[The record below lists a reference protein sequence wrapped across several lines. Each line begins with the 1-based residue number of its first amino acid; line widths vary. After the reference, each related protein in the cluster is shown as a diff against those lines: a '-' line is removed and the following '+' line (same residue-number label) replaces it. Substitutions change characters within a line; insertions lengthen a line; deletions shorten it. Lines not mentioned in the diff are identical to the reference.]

1 MLSQKELKREIFSQK
16 EKLKD
21 HELFVSDS
29 YNKFLTQM
37 QDGITECKSGC
48 EAFMTE
54 NTESIAYTDGTR
66 IYISYDSLL
75 SKGHNRK
82 ERHLIYCGLN
92 LHECGHLLFTDFQ
105 LMMKSMEALKKGEM
119 YPTPEDNPYLQ
130 KLRNFLYT
138 TGNEQYILPIFKKLD
153 NCIEDGFVDRAVMA
167 MVPGYARCLRYVRNE
182 DNSLEKMTYKEMVDK
197 KCPRVHIFIA
207 MTLFYARHGL
217 LLFDDSDS
225 GELIDSFK
233 EVMPVIKKAVFSASP
248 FQRKK
253 MVWKVMCY
261 LYNFI
266 EIDNNQQKKNSQN
279 GAQQGNSSQNGAQ
292 QGNNSQNG
300 AQQGNNSQ
308 NGAQQ
313 GNNSQNGAQQGNN
326 SQSGTQQGNNSQSGT
341 QQGNN
346 SQSGTQQGNSSQN
359 GTQQGNSS
367 QSGAQQGN
375 NSQGGAQQGNSSQG
389 DAQQGNGSGC
399 GESSQSIQEA
409 LKQAD
414 AAMRNTESTKHNN
427 TVNPN
432 EQVMS
437 ALENKLN
444 SASGKSSEEKKA
456 DEIGNLAC
464 PELDSI
470 ANKVAEEKIF
480 QKQEDEIKKDMS
492 QKATSYLSDSPI
504 HRGIR
509 AKCTRA
515 GVTERAKSF
524 YEEEHRELD
533 SIVTRMITEF
543 EKEIKERQ
551 TGDTLTGLY
560 TGKRFEARE
569 AYRYDKRVMS
579 RKILPEDIPDM
590 AVGILVDCSGSMG
603 GDKIHYAIQSAY
615 ITYSFCKRLQ
625 IPVFVVGHTTSGN
638 DVSLISVADENSLDN
653 NDKIRI
659 FDLRSQNCNRD
670 GYALKYCMEKLK
682 HIVAEQKLMM
692 IISDGCPNHTGY
704 HLNEGRADCQAIVK
718 DGIKNGI
725 TTIAAA
731 IDDAVNVQSVY
742 KKGISEKNSAEYLDL
757 SDLRKLPK
765 AFVKIIKKRLS

>member
-48 EAFMTE
+48 EAFITK

-279 GAQQGNSSQNGAQ
+279 GAQQGN
-292 QGNNSQNG
+292 NSQNG

-341 QQGNN
+341 QQGNS
-346 SQSGTQQGNSSQN
+346 SQSGTQQGNN
-359 GTQQGNSS
+359 
-367 QSGAQQGN
+367 
-375 NSQGGAQQGNSSQG
+375 SQG
-389 DAQQGNGSGC
+389 DAQQGNGSVC
-399 GESSQSIQEA
+399 GESPQSIQEA

-427 TVNPN
+427 TVTPN

-456 DEIGNLAC
+456 DETGNLEC
-464 PELDSI
+464 SELDSI
-470 ANKVAEEKIF
+470 ANKVAEGKIF

-492 QKATSYLSDSPI
+492 QKVTSYLSDAPI
-504 HRGIR
+504 HRGIH

-515 GVTERAKSF
+515 GVTERATSS
-524 YEEEHRELD
+524 YEKEHRELD

>member
-217 LLFDDSDS
+217 LLFDNSDS

-279 GAQQGNSSQNGAQ
+279 GAQQGN
-292 QGNNSQNG
+292 
-300 AQQGNNSQ
+300 
-308 NGAQQ
+308 
-313 GNNSQNGAQQGNN
+313 NSQNGAQQGNN
-326 SQSGTQQGNNSQSGT
+326 SQSGTQQGNSTQSGTQQGNSTQSGT

-346 SQSGTQQGNSSQN
+346 SQ
-359 GTQQGNSS
+359 
-367 QSGAQQGN
+367 
-375 NSQGGAQQGNSSQG
+375 G
-389 DAQQGNGSGC
+389 DAQQDNVSGC

-456 DEIGNLAC
+456 DETGNLAC

>member
-48 EAFMTE
+48 EAFITE

-266 EIDNNQQKKNSQN
+266 EIDNNQQK
-279 GAQQGNSSQNGAQ
+279 
-292 QGNNSQNG
+292 
-300 AQQGNNSQ
+300 
-308 NGAQQ
+308 
-313 GNNSQNGAQQGNN
+313 NNSQNGAQQGNN
-326 SQSGTQQGNNSQSGT
+326 SQSGTQQGNSSQSGAQQGNNSQSGA

-346 SQSGTQQGNSSQN
+346 SQSGTQQGNSSQS

-375 NSQGGAQQGNSSQG
+375 NSQG
-389 DAQQGNGSGC
+389 DAQQGNGSVC
-399 GESSQSIQEA
+399 GESPQSIQEA

-427 TVNPN
+427 TVTPN
-432 EQVMS
+432 EKVMS

-456 DEIGNLAC
+456 DETGNLEC
-464 PELDSI
+464 SELDSI
-470 ANKVAEEKIF
+470 ANKVAEGKIF

-492 QKATSYLSDSPI
+492 QKVTSYLSDAPI
-504 HRGIR
+504 HRGIH

-515 GVTERAKSF
+515 GVTERATSS
-524 YEEEHRELD
+524 YEKEHRELD

-692 IISDGCPNHTGY
+692 IISDGCPNHTDY

>member
-21 HELFVSDS
+21 HELFMSDS

-54 NTESIAYTDGTR
+54 NTESIAYTNGTR

-105 LMMKSMEALKKGEM
+105 LMMKSMKALKKGEM

-266 EIDNNQQKKNSQN
+266 EIDNNQQK
-279 GAQQGNSSQNGAQ
+279 
-292 QGNNSQNG
+292 NNSQNG

-308 NGAQQ
+308 R
-313 GNNSQNGAQQGNN
+313 
-326 SQSGTQQGNNSQSGT
+326 GTQQGNNSQRGT

-346 SQSGTQQGNSSQN
+346 SQRGTQQGNSSQSGMQQGN
-359 GTQQGNSS
+359 SSQSGMQQGNSSQSGTQQGNSS

-375 NSQGGAQQGNSSQG
+375 
-389 DAQQGNGSGC
+389 GSGC
-399 GESSQSIQEA
+399 GESPQSIQEA

-456 DEIGNLAC
+456 DETGNLAC

-480 QKQEDEIKKDMS
+480 RKQEDEIKKDMS

-692 IISDGCPNHTGY
+692 IISDGCPNHTAY

>member
-279 GAQQGNSSQNGAQ
+279 GAQQGN
-292 QGNNSQNG
+292 
-300 AQQGNNSQ
+300 NSQ

-346 SQSGTQQGNSSQN
+346 SQSGTQQGNSSQ
-359 GTQQGNSS
+359 
-367 QSGAQQGN
+367 SGAQQGN

-389 DAQQGNGSGC
+389 DAQQDNVSGC

-456 DEIGNLAC
+456 DETGNLAC

>member
-266 EIDNNQQKKNSQN
+266 EIDNNQQK
-279 GAQQGNSSQNGAQ
+279 
-292 QGNNSQNG
+292 NNSQN
-300 AQQGNNSQ
+300 S
-308 NGAQQ
+308 
-313 GNNSQNGAQQGNN
+313 AQQGNN
-326 SQSGTQQGNNSQSGT
+326 SQS
-341 QQGNN
+341 
-346 SQSGTQQGNSSQN
+346 

-375 NSQGGAQQGNSSQG
+375 NSQG
-389 DAQQGNGSGC
+389 DAQQGNGSVC
-399 GESSQSIQEA
+399 GESPQSIQEA

-414 AAMRNTESTKHNN
+414 AAMRNTENTKHNN
-427 TVNPN
+427 TVTPN

-456 DEIGNLAC
+456 DETGNLAC

-492 QKATSYLSDSPI
+492 QKVTSYLSDSPI

-590 AVGILVDCSGSMG
+590 AVGILVDCSRSMG

-625 IPVFVVGHTTSGN
+625 IPVFVVGHTTNGN

-659 FDLRSQNCNRD
+659 FGLRSQNCNRD

-682 HIVAEQKLMM
+682 RIVAEQKLMM
-692 IISDGCPNHTGY
+692 IISDGRPNHTAY

>member
-48 EAFMTE
+48 EAFITE

-279 GAQQGNSSQNGAQ
+279 GAQQGN
-292 QGNNSQNG
+292 
-300 AQQGNNSQ
+300 
-308 NGAQQ
+308 
-313 GNNSQNGAQQGNN
+313 NSQNGAQQGNN

-341 QQGNN
+341 QQGNSSQSGTQQGNNSQNGAQQGNN
-346 SQSGTQQGNSSQN
+346 SQSGTQQGNSTQSGTQQGNNSQS

-375 NSQGGAQQGNSSQG
+375 NSQG
-389 DAQQGNGSGC
+389 DAQQGNGSVC
-399 GESSQSIQEA
+399 GESPQSIQEA

-427 TVNPN
+427 TVTPN
-432 EQVMS
+432 EKVMS

-456 DEIGNLAC
+456 DETGNLEC
-464 PELDSI
+464 SELDSI
-470 ANKVAEEKIF
+470 ANKVAEGKIF

-492 QKATSYLSDSPI
+492 QKVTSYLSDAPI
-504 HRGIR
+504 HRGIH

-515 GVTERAKSF
+515 GVTERATSS
-524 YEEEHRELD
+524 YEKEHRELD

-692 IISDGCPNHTGY
+692 IISDGCPNHTDY

>member
-300 AQQGNNSQ
+300 A
-308 NGAQQ
+308 
-313 GNNSQNGAQQGNN
+313 
-326 SQSGTQQGNNSQSGT
+326 

>member
-279 GAQQGNSSQNGAQ
+279 GAQQGN
-292 QGNNSQNG
+292 NSQ
-300 AQQGNNSQ
+300 
-308 NGAQQ
+308 
-313 GNNSQNGAQQGNN
+313 
-326 SQSGTQQGNNSQSGT
+326 T
-341 QQGNN
+341 
-346 SQSGTQQGNSSQN
+346 
-359 GTQQGNSS
+359 
-367 QSGAQQGN
+367 
-375 NSQGGAQQGNSSQG
+375 GAQQGNSSQG

-456 DEIGNLAC
+456 DETGNLAC

-492 QKATSYLSDSPI
+492 QKVTSYLSDAPI
-504 HRGIR
+504 HRGIH

-515 GVTERAKSF
+515 GVTERATSS
-524 YEEEHRELD
+524 YEKEHRELD

-704 HLNEGRADCQAIVK
+704 HINEGRADCQAIVK

>member
-266 EIDNNQQKKNSQN
+266 EIDNNQQK
-279 GAQQGNSSQNGAQ
+279 
-292 QGNNSQNG
+292 
-300 AQQGNNSQ
+300 
-308 NGAQQ
+308 
-313 GNNSQNGAQQGNN
+313 NNSQNGAQQGNN
-326 SQSGTQQGNNSQSGT
+326 SQSGTQQGNSSQSGAQQGNNSQSGT

-346 SQSGTQQGNSSQN
+346 SQSGA
-359 GTQQGNSS
+359 QQGNSS
-367 QSGAQQGN
+367 QSGT
-375 NSQGGAQQGNSSQG
+375 QQGNSSQG
-389 DAQQGNGSGC
+389 DAQQSNGSVC
-399 GESSQSIQEA
+399 GESPQSLQEA

-427 TVNPN
+427 TVTPN

-456 DEIGNLAC
+456 DETGNLEC
-464 PELDSI
+464 SELDSI
-470 ANKVAEEKIF
+470 ANKVAEGKIF

-492 QKATSYLSDSPI
+492 QKVTSYLSNAPT
-504 HRGIR
+504 HRGIH

-515 GVTERAKSF
+515 GVTERATSS
-524 YEEEHRELD
+524 YEKEHRELD

>member
-48 EAFMTE
+48 EAFITE

-279 GAQQGNSSQNGAQ
+279 GAQQGN
-292 QGNNSQNG
+292 
-300 AQQGNNSQ
+300 
-308 NGAQQ
+308 
-313 GNNSQNGAQQGNN
+313 NSQNGAQQGNN
-326 SQSGTQQGNNSQSGT
+326 SQSGTQQGNSTQSGT

-346 SQSGTQQGNSSQN
+346 SQSGTQQGNSSQ
-359 GTQQGNSS
+359 
-367 QSGAQQGN
+367 SGAQQGN
-375 NSQGGAQQGNSSQG
+375 NSQGG
-389 DAQQGNGSGC
+389 AQQGNGSGC

-456 DEIGNLAC
+456 DETGNLAC

-492 QKATSYLSDSPI
+492 QKVTSYLSDAPI
-504 HRGIR
+504 HRGIH

-515 GVTERAKSF
+515 GVTERATSS
-524 YEEEHRELD
+524 YEKEHRELD

-704 HLNEGRADCQAIVK
+704 HINEGRADCQAIVK

>member
-48 EAFMTE
+48 EAFITE

-266 EIDNNQQKKNSQN
+266 EIDNNQQK
-279 GAQQGNSSQNGAQ
+279 
-292 QGNNSQNG
+292 
-300 AQQGNNSQ
+300 
-308 NGAQQ
+308 
-313 GNNSQNGAQQGNN
+313 NNSQNGAQQGNN
-326 SQSGTQQGNNSQSGT
+326 SQSGTQQGNST
-341 QQGNN
+341 
-346 SQSGTQQGNSSQN
+346 QSGTQQGNS
-359 GTQQGNSS
+359 T

-375 NSQGGAQQGNSSQG
+375 NSQG
-389 DAQQGNGSGC
+389 DAQQGNGSVC
-399 GESSQSIQEA
+399 GESPQSIQEA

-427 TVNPN
+427 TVTPN

-456 DEIGNLAC
+456 DETGNLEC
-464 PELDSI
+464 SELDSI
-470 ANKVAEEKIF
+470 ANKVAEGKIF

-492 QKATSYLSDSPI
+492 QKVTSYLSDTPI
-504 HRGIR
+504 HRGIH

-515 GVTERAKSF
+515 GVTERATSS
-524 YEEEHRELD
+524 YEKEHRELD

>member
-279 GAQQGNSSQNGAQ
+279 GAQQGN
-292 QGNNSQNG
+292 
-300 AQQGNNSQ
+300 
-308 NGAQQ
+308 
-313 GNNSQNGAQQGNN
+313 
-326 SQSGTQQGNNSQSGT
+326 
-341 QQGNN
+341 N
-346 SQSGTQQGNSSQN
+346 SQSGTQQGNS
-359 GTQQGNSS
+359 T

-375 NSQGGAQQGNSSQG
+375 NSQGDAQQGNNSQG
-389 DAQQGNGSGC
+389 DAQQSNGSVC
-399 GESSQSIQEA
+399 GESPQSLQEA

-427 TVNPN
+427 TVTPN

-456 DEIGNLAC
+456 DETGNLEC
-464 PELDSI
+464 SELDSI
-470 ANKVAEEKIF
+470 ANKVAEGKIF

-492 QKATSYLSDSPI
+492 QKVTSYLSDAPI
-504 HRGIR
+504 HRGIH

-515 GVTERAKSF
+515 GVTERATSS
-524 YEEEHRELD
+524 YEKEHRELD

-692 IISDGCPNHTGY
+692 IISDGCPNHTAY

>member
-48 EAFMTE
+48 EAFITE

-279 GAQQGNSSQNGAQ
+279 GAQQGN
-292 QGNNSQNG
+292 
-300 AQQGNNSQ
+300 
-308 NGAQQ
+308 
-313 GNNSQNGAQQGNN
+313 NSQNGAQQGNN

-341 QQGNN
+341 QQGNS
-346 SQSGTQQGNSSQN
+346 SQSGA
-359 GTQQGNSS
+359 QQGNSS

-456 DEIGNLAC
+456 DETGNLAC

-692 IISDGCPNHTGY
+692 IISDGCPNHTAY

>member
-266 EIDNNQQKKNSQN
+266 EIDNNQQK
-279 GAQQGNSSQNGAQ
+279 
-292 QGNNSQNG
+292 
-300 AQQGNNSQ
+300 
-308 NGAQQ
+308 
-313 GNNSQNGAQQGNN
+313 NNSQNGAQQGNN
-326 SQSGTQQGNNSQSGT
+326 SQSGTQQGNSSQSGA

-346 SQSGTQQGNSSQN
+346 SQSGAQQGNNSQS

-375 NSQGGAQQGNSSQG
+375 NSQG
-389 DAQQGNGSGC
+389 DAQQSNGSVC
-399 GESSQSIQEA
+399 GESPQSIQEA

-427 TVNPN
+427 TVAPN

-456 DEIGNLAC
+456 DGTGNLEC
-464 PELDSI
+464 SELDSI

-492 QKATSYLSDSPI
+492 QKVTSYLSDAPI
-504 HRGIR
+504 HRGIH

-515 GVTERAKSF
+515 GVTERATSS
-524 YEEEHRELD
+524 YEKEHRELD

-579 RKILPEDIPDM
+579 RKIIPEDIPDM

-692 IISDGCPNHTGY
+692 IISDGCPNHTAY

>member
-48 EAFMTE
+48 EAFITE

-279 GAQQGNSSQNGAQ
+279 GAQQGN
-292 QGNNSQNG
+292 
-300 AQQGNNSQ
+300 
-308 NGAQQ
+308 
-313 GNNSQNGAQQGNN
+313 NSQNGAQQGNN
-326 SQSGTQQGNNSQSGT
+326 SQSGTQQGNSSQSGT

-346 SQSGTQQGNSSQN
+346 SQNGAQQGNSFQS

-367 QSGAQQGN
+367 QSGTQQGN
-375 NSQGGAQQGNSSQG
+375 NSQG
-389 DAQQGNGSGC
+389 DAQQGNGSVC
-399 GESSQSIQEA
+399 GESPQSIQEA

-427 TVNPN
+427 TVTPN

-456 DEIGNLAC
+456 DETGNLEC
-464 PELDSI
+464 SELDSI
-470 ANKVAEEKIF
+470 ANKVAEGKIF

-492 QKATSYLSDSPI
+492 QKVTSYLSDAPI
-504 HRGIR
+504 HRGIH

-515 GVTERAKSF
+515 GVTERATSS
-524 YEEEHRELD
+524 YEKEHRELD

>member
-217 LLFDDSDS
+217 LLFDDSDR

-266 EIDNNQQKKNSQN
+266 EIDNNQQK
-279 GAQQGNSSQNGAQ
+279 
-292 QGNNSQNG
+292 NNSQNG

-308 NGAQQ
+308 NGVQQ

-341 QQGNN
+341 QQGN
-346 SQSGTQQGNSSQN
+346 
-359 GTQQGNSS
+359 SS

-375 NSQGGAQQGNSSQG
+375 NSQG
-389 DAQQGNGSGC
+389 DAQQSNGSVC
-399 GESSQSIQEA
+399 GESPQSLQEA

-427 TVNPN
+427 TVTPN

-456 DEIGNLAC
+456 DETGNLEC
-464 PELDSI
+464 SELDSI
-470 ANKVAEEKIF
+470 ANKVAEGKIF

-492 QKATSYLSDSPI
+492 QKVTSYLSDAPI
-504 HRGIR
+504 HRGIH

-515 GVTERAKSF
+515 GVTERATSS
-524 YEEEHRELD
+524 YEKEHRELD

-692 IISDGCPNHTGY
+692 IISDGCPNHTAY

>member
-266 EIDNNQQKKNSQN
+266 EIDNNQQK
-279 GAQQGNSSQNGAQ
+279 
-292 QGNNSQNG
+292 NNSQN
-300 AQQGNNSQ
+300 S
-308 NGAQQ
+308 
-313 GNNSQNGAQQGNN
+313 AQQGNN

-346 SQSGTQQGNSSQN
+346 SQSGTQQGNN
-359 GTQQGNSS
+359 S

-375 NSQGGAQQGNSSQG
+375 SSQS

-399 GESSQSIQEA
+399 GESPQSIQEA

-456 DEIGNLAC
+456 DETGNLAC

-480 QKQEDEIKKDMS
+480 RKQEDEIKKDMS

-692 IISDGCPNHTGY
+692 IISDGCPNHTAY
-704 HLNEGRADCQAIVK
+704 HINEGRADCQAIVK

>member
-48 EAFMTE
+48 EAFITE

-279 GAQQGNSSQNGAQ
+279 GAQQGN
-292 QGNNSQNG
+292 
-300 AQQGNNSQ
+300 
-308 NGAQQ
+308 
-313 GNNSQNGAQQGNN
+313 
-326 SQSGTQQGNNSQSGT
+326 
-341 QQGNN
+341 N
-346 SQSGTQQGNSSQN
+346 SQSGTQQGNSSQSGTQQGN
-359 GTQQGNSS
+359 SSQSGTQQGNSS

-456 DEIGNLAC
+456 DETGNLAC

-692 IISDGCPNHTGY
+692 IISDGCPNHTAY

>member
-279 GAQQGNSSQNGAQ
+279 GAQQGN
-292 QGNNSQNG
+292 
-300 AQQGNNSQ
+300 
-308 NGAQQ
+308 
-313 GNNSQNGAQQGNN
+313 
-326 SQSGTQQGNNSQSGT
+326 
-341 QQGNN
+341 N
-346 SQSGTQQGNSSQN
+346 SQSGTQQGNSTQS

-367 QSGAQQGN
+367 QSGTQQGNSTQSGAQQGN
-375 NSQGGAQQGNSSQG
+375 NSQG
-389 DAQQGNGSGC
+389 DAQQSNGSVC
-399 GESSQSIQEA
+399 GESPQSLQEA

-427 TVNPN
+427 TVTPN

-456 DEIGNLAC
+456 DETGNLEC
-464 PELDSI
+464 SELDSI
-470 ANKVAEEKIF
+470 ANKVAEGKIF

-492 QKATSYLSDSPI
+492 QKVTSYLSDAPI
-504 HRGIR
+504 HRGIH

-515 GVTERAKSF
+515 GVTERATSS
-524 YEEEHRELD
+524 YEKEHRELD

-692 IISDGCPNHTGY
+692 IISDGCPNHTAY

>member
-217 LLFDDSDS
+217 LLFDNSDS

-279 GAQQGNSSQNGAQ
+279 GAQQGN
-292 QGNNSQNG
+292 
-300 AQQGNNSQ
+300 
-308 NGAQQ
+308 
-313 GNNSQNGAQQGNN
+313 NSQNGAQQGNN
-326 SQSGTQQGNNSQSGT
+326 SQSGTQQGNSTQSGTQQGNSTQSGT

-346 SQSGTQQGNSSQN
+346 SQSGTQQGNSTQS

-375 NSQGGAQQGNSSQG
+375 NSQGG
-389 DAQQGNGSGC
+389 AQQGNGSGC

-456 DEIGNLAC
+456 DETGNLAC

-492 QKATSYLSDSPI
+492 QKVTSYLSDAPI
-504 HRGIR
+504 HRGIH

-515 GVTERAKSF
+515 GVTERATSS
-524 YEEEHRELD
+524 YEKEHRELD

-704 HLNEGRADCQAIVK
+704 HINEGRADCQAIVK

>member
-48 EAFMTE
+48 EAFITE

-279 GAQQGNSSQNGAQ
+279 GAQQGN
-292 QGNNSQNG
+292 
-300 AQQGNNSQ
+300 NSQ

-326 SQSGTQQGNNSQSGT
+326 SQSGTQQGNNSQS
-341 QQGNN
+341 
-346 SQSGTQQGNSSQN
+346 

-456 DEIGNLAC
+456 DETGNLAC

-692 IISDGCPNHTGY
+692 IISDGCPNHTAY

>member
-217 LLFDDSDS
+217 LLFDNSDS

-279 GAQQGNSSQNGAQ
+279 GAQQGN
-292 QGNNSQNG
+292 NSQNG

-308 NGAQQ
+308 SGTQQGNSTQSGTQQ

-326 SQSGTQQGNNSQSGT
+326 SQSGTQQGNSTQSGT

-346 SQSGTQQGNSSQN
+346 SQ
-359 GTQQGNSS
+359 
-367 QSGAQQGN
+367 
-375 NSQGGAQQGNSSQG
+375 G
-389 DAQQGNGSGC
+389 DAQQDNVSGC

-456 DEIGNLAC
+456 DETGNLAC

>member
-266 EIDNNQQKKNSQN
+266 EIDNNQQK
-279 GAQQGNSSQNGAQ
+279 
-292 QGNNSQNG
+292 NNSQNG

-308 NGAQQ
+308 SGTQQ
-313 GNNSQNGAQQGNN
+313 GNSSQSGAQQGNN

-346 SQSGTQQGNSSQN
+346 SQSGA
-359 GTQQGNSS
+359 QQGNSS
-367 QSGAQQGN
+367 QSGT
-375 NSQGGAQQGNSSQG
+375 QQGNSSQG
-389 DAQQGNGSGC
+389 DAQQSNGSVC
-399 GESSQSIQEA
+399 GESPQSLQEA

-427 TVNPN
+427 TVTPN

-456 DEIGNLAC
+456 DETGNLEC
-464 PELDSI
+464 SELDSI
-470 ANKVAEEKIF
+470 ANKVAEGKIF

-492 QKATSYLSDSPI
+492 QKVTSYLSNAPT
-504 HRGIR
+504 HRGIH

-515 GVTERAKSF
+515 GVTERATSS
-524 YEEEHRELD
+524 YEKEHRELD

>member
-266 EIDNNQQKKNSQN
+266 EIDNNQQK
-279 GAQQGNSSQNGAQ
+279 
-292 QGNNSQNG
+292 NNSQNG

-308 NGAQQ
+308 SGTQQ
-313 GNNSQNGAQQGNN
+313 GNSSQSGAQQGNN

-346 SQSGTQQGNSSQN
+346 SQSGTQQGNSSQS
-359 GTQQGNSS
+359 GTQQGNNSQSGTQQGNNSQSGAQQGNSS
-367 QSGAQQGN
+367 QSGT
-375 NSQGGAQQGNSSQG
+375 QQGNSSQG
-389 DAQQGNGSGC
+389 DAQQSNGSVC
-399 GESSQSIQEA
+399 GESPQSLQEA

-427 TVNPN
+427 TVTPN

-456 DEIGNLAC
+456 DETGNLEC
-464 PELDSI
+464 SELDSI
-470 ANKVAEEKIF
+470 ANKVAEGKIF

-492 QKATSYLSDSPI
+492 QKVTSYLSNAPT
-504 HRGIR
+504 HRGIH

-515 GVTERAKSF
+515 GVTERATSS
-524 YEEEHRELD
+524 YEKEHRELD

>member
-279 GAQQGNSSQNGAQ
+279 GAQQGN
-292 QGNNSQNG
+292 
-300 AQQGNNSQ
+300 
-308 NGAQQ
+308 
-313 GNNSQNGAQQGNN
+313 
-326 SQSGTQQGNNSQSGT
+326 
-341 QQGNN
+341 N
-346 SQSGTQQGNSSQN
+346 SQSGTQQGNSSQS

-456 DEIGNLAC
+456 DETGNLAC

-492 QKATSYLSDSPI
+492 QKVTSYLSDAPI
-504 HRGIR
+504 HRGIH

-515 GVTERAKSF
+515 GVTERATSS
-524 YEEEHRELD
+524 YEKEHRELD

>member
-217 LLFDDSDS
+217 LLFDNSDS

-279 GAQQGNSSQNGAQ
+279 GAQQGN
-292 QGNNSQNG
+292 
-300 AQQGNNSQ
+300 
-308 NGAQQ
+308 
-313 GNNSQNGAQQGNN
+313 NSQNGAQQGNN
-326 SQSGTQQGNNSQSGT
+326 SQSGTQQGNSTQSGT

-346 SQSGTQQGNSSQN
+346 SQ
-359 GTQQGNSS
+359 
-367 QSGAQQGN
+367 
-375 NSQGGAQQGNSSQG
+375 G
-389 DAQQGNGSGC
+389 DAQQDNVSGC

-456 DEIGNLAC
+456 DETGNLAC

>member
-48 EAFMTE
+48 EAFITE

-266 EIDNNQQKKNSQN
+266 EIDNNQQK
-279 GAQQGNSSQNGAQ
+279 
-292 QGNNSQNG
+292 NNSQNG

-308 NGAQQ
+308 SGTQQGNSTQSGTQQ

-326 SQSGTQQGNNSQSGT
+326 SQSGTQQGNST
-341 QQGNN
+341 
-346 SQSGTQQGNSSQN
+346 QSGTQQGNSSQSGTQQGN
-359 GTQQGNSS
+359 STQSGTQQGNSS
-367 QSGAQQGN
+367 QSGTQQGNSTQSGTQQGNSTQSGAQQGN
-375 NSQGGAQQGNSSQG
+375 NSQG
-389 DAQQGNGSGC
+389 DAQQGNGSVC
-399 GESSQSIQEA
+399 GESPQSIQEA

-427 TVNPN
+427 TVTPN

-456 DEIGNLAC
+456 DETGNLEC
-464 PELDSI
+464 SELDSI
-470 ANKVAEEKIF
+470 ANKVAEGKIF

-492 QKATSYLSDSPI
+492 QKVTSYLSDTPI
-504 HRGIR
+504 HRGIH

-515 GVTERAKSF
+515 GVTERATSS
-524 YEEEHRELD
+524 YEKEHRELD

>member
-279 GAQQGNSSQNGAQ
+279 GAQQGN
-292 QGNNSQNG
+292 
-300 AQQGNNSQ
+300 
-308 NGAQQ
+308 
-313 GNNSQNGAQQGNN
+313 NSQNGAQQGNN
-326 SQSGTQQGNNSQSGT
+326 SQS
-341 QQGNN
+341 
-346 SQSGTQQGNSSQN
+346 

-389 DAQQGNGSGC
+389 DAQQGNVSGC

-456 DEIGNLAC
+456 DETGNLAC

-692 IISDGCPNHTGY
+692 IISDGCPNHTAY

>member
-279 GAQQGNSSQNGAQ
+279 GAQQGN
-292 QGNNSQNG
+292 
-300 AQQGNNSQ
+300 NSQ

-326 SQSGTQQGNNSQSGT
+326 SQSGTQQGNNSQS
-341 QQGNN
+341 
-346 SQSGTQQGNSSQN
+346 

-456 DEIGNLAC
+456 DETGNLAC

-480 QKQEDEIKKDMS
+480 RKQEDEIKKDMS

-692 IISDGCPNHTGY
+692 IISDGCPNHTAY

>member
-266 EIDNNQQKKNSQN
+266 EIDNNQQK
-279 GAQQGNSSQNGAQ
+279 
-292 QGNNSQNG
+292 NNSQNG

-308 NGAQQ
+308 SGTQQGNSSQSGAQQ
-313 GNNSQNGAQQGNN
+313 GNNSQSGTQQGNNSQSGTQQRNN

-346 SQSGTQQGNSSQN
+346 SQSGTQQGNNSQS
-359 GTQQGNSS
+359 GAQQGNSS
-367 QSGAQQGN
+367 QSGT
-375 NSQGGAQQGNSSQG
+375 QQGNSSQG
-389 DAQQGNGSGC
+389 DAQQSNGSVC
-399 GESSQSIQEA
+399 GESPQSLQEA

-427 TVNPN
+427 TVTPN

-456 DEIGNLAC
+456 DETGNLEC
-464 PELDSI
+464 SELDSI
-470 ANKVAEEKIF
+470 ANKVAEGKIF

-492 QKATSYLSDSPI
+492 QKVTSYLSNAPT
-504 HRGIR
+504 HRGIH

-515 GVTERAKSF
+515 GVTERATSS
-524 YEEEHRELD
+524 YEKEHRELD

>member
-279 GAQQGNSSQNGAQ
+279 GAQQGN
-292 QGNNSQNG
+292 
-300 AQQGNNSQ
+300 NSQ

-346 SQSGTQQGNSSQN
+346 SQSGTQQGNSSQS
-359 GTQQGNSS
+359 GAQQGNNS
-367 QSGAQQGN
+367 QGGAQQGN

-389 DAQQGNGSGC
+389 DAQQDNVSGC

-456 DEIGNLAC
+456 DETGNLAC

>member
-279 GAQQGNSSQNGAQ
+279 GAQQGN
-292 QGNNSQNG
+292 NSQSG
-300 AQQGNNSQ
+300 T
-308 NGAQQ
+308 QQ

-326 SQSGTQQGNNSQSGT
+326 SQSGTQQGN
-341 QQGNN
+341 
-346 SQSGTQQGNSSQN
+346 
-359 GTQQGNSS
+359 
-367 QSGAQQGN
+367 
-375 NSQGGAQQGNSSQG
+375 SSQG
-389 DAQQGNGSGC
+389 DAQQSNGSVC
-399 GESSQSIQEA
+399 GESPQSLQEA

-427 TVNPN
+427 TVTPN

-456 DEIGNLAC
+456 DETGNLEC
-464 PELDSI
+464 SELDSI
-470 ANKVAEEKIF
+470 ANKVAEGKIF

-492 QKATSYLSDSPI
+492 QKVTSYLSDAPI
-504 HRGIR
+504 HRGIH

-515 GVTERAKSF
+515 GVTERATSS
-524 YEEEHRELD
+524 YEKEHRELD

-692 IISDGCPNHTGY
+692 IISDGCPNHTAY

>member
-279 GAQQGNSSQNGAQ
+279 GAQQGN
-292 QGNNSQNG
+292 
-300 AQQGNNSQ
+300 NSQ

-341 QQGNN
+341 QQGNS
-346 SQSGTQQGNSSQN
+346 SQS

-456 DEIGNLAC
+456 DETGNLAC

-470 ANKVAEEKIF
+470 ANKVAEEKIL
-480 QKQEDEIKKDMS
+480 QKQEDEIKKDIS
-492 QKATSYLSDSPI
+492 QKVTSYLSDAPI
-504 HRGIR
+504 HRGIH

-515 GVTERAKSF
+515 GVTERATSS
-524 YEEEHRELD
+524 YEKEHRELD

-704 HLNEGRADCQAIVK
+704 HINEGRADCQAIVK

>member
-279 GAQQGNSSQNGAQ
+279 GAQQGN
-292 QGNNSQNG
+292 
-300 AQQGNNSQ
+300 NSQ

-341 QQGNN
+341 QQGNS
-346 SQSGTQQGNSSQN
+346 SQSGAQQGNNSQ
-359 GTQQGNSS
+359 G
-367 QSGAQQGN
+367 GAQQGN

-389 DAQQGNGSGC
+389 DAQQDNVSGC

-456 DEIGNLAC
+456 DETGNLAC

>member
-48 EAFMTE
+48 EAFITE

-279 GAQQGNSSQNGAQ
+279 GAQQGN
-292 QGNNSQNG
+292 
-300 AQQGNNSQ
+300 
-308 NGAQQ
+308 
-313 GNNSQNGAQQGNN
+313 
-326 SQSGTQQGNNSQSGT
+326 NSQSGT

-346 SQSGTQQGNSSQN
+346 SQSGTQQGNSSQS
-359 GTQQGNSS
+359 GAQQGNSS

-456 DEIGNLAC
+456 DETGNLAC

-692 IISDGCPNHTGY
+692 IISDGCPNHTAY

>member
-48 EAFMTE
+48 EAFITE

-197 KCPRVHIFIA
+197 KCPRVHIFNA

-279 GAQQGNSSQNGAQ
+279 GAQQGN
-292 QGNNSQNG
+292 
-300 AQQGNNSQ
+300 
-308 NGAQQ
+308 
-313 GNNSQNGAQQGNN
+313 
-326 SQSGTQQGNNSQSGT
+326 
-341 QQGNN
+341 N
-346 SQSGTQQGNSSQN
+346 SQSGTQQGNS
-359 GTQQGNSS
+359 T
-367 QSGAQQGN
+367 QSG
-375 NSQGGAQQGNSSQG
+375 
-389 DAQQGNGSGC
+389 AQQGNGSGC

-456 DEIGNLAC
+456 DETGNLAC

>member
-266 EIDNNQQKKNSQN
+266 EIDNNQQK
-279 GAQQGNSSQNGAQ
+279 
-292 QGNNSQNG
+292 
-300 AQQGNNSQ
+300 
-308 NGAQQ
+308 
-313 GNNSQNGAQQGNN
+313 NNSQNGAQQGNN
-326 SQSGTQQGNNSQSGT
+326 SQSGTQQGN
-341 QQGNN
+341 
-346 SQSGTQQGNSSQN
+346 
-359 GTQQGNSS
+359 SS

-375 NSQGGAQQGNSSQG
+375 NSQG
-389 DAQQGNGSGC
+389 DAQQSNGSVC
-399 GESSQSIQEA
+399 GESPQSIQEA

-427 TVNPN
+427 TVAPN

-456 DEIGNLAC
+456 DGTGNLEC
-464 PELDSI
+464 SELDSI

-492 QKATSYLSDSPI
+492 QKVTSYLSDAPI
-504 HRGIR
+504 HRGIH

-515 GVTERAKSF
+515 GVTERATSS
-524 YEEEHRELD
+524 YEKEHRELD

-579 RKILPEDIPDM
+579 RKIIPEDIPDM

-692 IISDGCPNHTGY
+692 IISDGCPNHTAY

>member
-48 EAFMTE
+48 EAFITE

-279 GAQQGNSSQNGAQ
+279 GAQQGN
-292 QGNNSQNG
+292 
-300 AQQGNNSQ
+300 
-308 NGAQQ
+308 
-313 GNNSQNGAQQGNN
+313 N
-326 SQSGTQQGNNSQSGT
+326 SQSGT
-341 QQGNN
+341 
-346 SQSGTQQGNSSQN
+346 
-359 GTQQGNSS
+359 
-367 QSGAQQGN
+367 QQGN

-456 DEIGNLAC
+456 DETGNLAC

-692 IISDGCPNHTGY
+692 IISDGCPNHTAY

>member
-48 EAFMTE
+48 EAFITE

-279 GAQQGNSSQNGAQ
+279 GAQQGN
-292 QGNNSQNG
+292 
-300 AQQGNNSQ
+300 
-308 NGAQQ
+308 
-313 GNNSQNGAQQGNN
+313 NSQNGAQQGNN
-326 SQSGTQQGNNSQSGT
+326 SQSGTQQGNSTQSGT

-346 SQSGTQQGNSSQN
+346 SQSGTQQGNSSQ
-359 GTQQGNSS
+359 
-367 QSGAQQGN
+367 SGAQQGN
-375 NSQGGAQQGNSSQG
+375 NSQG
-389 DAQQGNGSGC
+389 DAQQGNGSVC
-399 GESSQSIQEA
+399 GESPQSIQEA

-427 TVNPN
+427 TVTPN
-432 EQVMS
+432 EKVMS

-456 DEIGNLAC
+456 DETGNLEC
-464 PELDSI
+464 SELDSI
-470 ANKVAEEKIF
+470 ANKVAEGKIF

-492 QKATSYLSDSPI
+492 QKVTSYLSDAPI
-504 HRGIR
+504 HRGIH

-515 GVTERAKSF
+515 GVTERATSS
-524 YEEEHRELD
+524 YEKEHRELD

-692 IISDGCPNHTGY
+692 IISDGCPNHTDY